1 MSSTDNTQPAPLM
14 IVGEVASSG
23 LAHGP
28 AMLCDCAR
36 TQTAVP
42 LRQVSAAEVQAEVER
57 FDAAVLAA
65 EGKLREVQESVR
77 RTLGKD
83 EAEIFEAQVLLLRDV
98 QLRDAVRA
106 LCLEKRMNV
115 EAAVEEA
122 IKQLM

>member
-23 LAHGP
+23 LARGP

-83 EAEIFEAQVLLLRDV
+83 
-98 QLRDAVRA
+98 
-106 LCLEKRMNV
+106 
-115 EAAVEEA
+115 
-122 IKQLM
+122 